1 MMYPDFT
8 VAQTK
13 KSTTLNAFL
22 RELGKYYAY
31 AYDMKV
37 IGVLVNGKRLWPSAK
52 LESGDKV
59 IIFPLIMGG

>member
-1 MMYPDFT
+1 MYPDFT
-8 VAQTK
+8 ITHVK
-13 KSTTLNAFL
+13 ESTTLTAFL
-22 RELGKYYAY
+22 RKLGEHYAY

-52 LESGDKV
+52 IESGDKV